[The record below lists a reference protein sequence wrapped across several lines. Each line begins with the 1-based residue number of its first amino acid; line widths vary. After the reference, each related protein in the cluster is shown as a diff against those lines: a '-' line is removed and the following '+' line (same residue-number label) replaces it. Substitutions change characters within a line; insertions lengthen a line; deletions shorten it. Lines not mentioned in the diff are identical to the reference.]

1 MGNASGPFRITY
13 SVLDADMSALHRELD
28 QAVEK
33 FRKDTRASTPT
44 FPSYLA
50 GKPFIS
56 QQFLEKRSPIDGA
69 LLARFHKV
77 PVSQLDAV
85 IKTAKCAQWAWGRL
99 PWQERV
105 KTMRKAAEYISAHRI
120 RMATVMMFEVGKN
133 RLEALGDVEESA
145 DLIRYY
151 AAQLEDA
158 QGFVKPLG
166 KLSPNEDTR
175 SVLKPYGVFAVV
187 SPFNFPLAL
196 STGMASA
203 ALLAGNAVVLKPSQE
218 APWCGE
224 LLNEALTHAGLPDGV
239 FQLLHGTGSELGS
252 ALAQHPQID
261 GVAFTGSKQ
270 VGMQILHAINRDH
283 PKPCLMEMGGKNPTI
298 ITRSADLDAAVEG
311 CVRSAYGLSGQ
322 KCSALSRVFVDESVF
337 NAFIEKFKARASQ
350 IVVGDPTAERTYL
363 GPVINAAAVKRHRQ
377 ALEEVRRDGKVLWQS
392 DENVGVKGG
401 SFVPA
406 VLATVPPSHRL
417 WRDELFAPFLLVEP
431 FTTFDAALARAND
444 AEYGL
449 TAGIFSTN
457 NEEINQFMDQI
468 EAGVVYANRKT
479 GATTGAW
486 PGVQAFCGWKGSGS
500 TGKGGCGPYY
510 VSQFM
515 KEQSQTR
522 ML

>member
-1 MGNASGPFRITY
+1 MSKPSSSSFRITY
-13 SVLDADMSALHRELD
+13 SVLDADLTALHREID
-28 QAVEK
+28 TEVEK
-33 FRKDTRASTPT
+33 FRVAIRNQPPT
-44 FPSYLA
+44 FPSYVA
-50 GKPFIS
+50 GKPFTS
-56 QQFLEKRSPIDGA
+56 DHMLEKRSPIDQA
-69 LLARFHKV
+69 VLARFHKV
-77 PVSQLDAV
+77 PTNNLDDV
-85 IKTAKCAQWAWGRL
+85 IKAAKCAQWAWGRT
-99 PWQERV
+99 PWQKRAEIL
-105 KTMRKAAEYISAHRI
+105 RKAAEYISQHRI

-151 AAQLEDA
+151 ASQLEEA
-158 QGFVKPLG
+158 QGFVRPLG

-203 ALLAGNAVVLKPSQE
+203 ALLGGNAVILKPSQD

-224 LLNEALTHAGLPDGV
+224 LLHEALAHAGLPDSV

-270 VGMQILHAINRDH
+270 VGMQILHAVNRDH
-283 PKPCLMEMGGKNPTI
+283 PKPCLMEMGGKNPAIVTAH
-298 ITRSADLDAAVEG
+298 ADLDAAVEG
-311 CVRSAYGLSGQ
+311 CVRSAFGLSGQ
-322 KCSALSRVFVDESVF
+322 KCSALSRVFVQREVYGK
-337 NAFIEKFKARASQ
+337 FIEKFRARADQ
-350 IVVGDPTAERTYL
+350 IAVGDPTAQNTYL
-363 GPVINAAAVKRHRQ
+363 GPVIHAAAVKRHHQ
-377 ALEEVRRDGKVLWQS
+377 AMSEAKRDGKILWQS
-392 DENVGVKGG
+392 QVPQGAG

-406 VLATVPPSHRL
+406 VLATVPQQHRL
-417 WRDELFAPFLLVEP
+417 WRDELFSPFLLI
-431 FTTFDAALARAND
+431 DAYDAFEEALARAND
-444 AEYGL
+444 ADYGL
-449 TAGIFSTN
+449 TAGIFSNDAQEVET
-457 NEEINQFMDQI
+457 FMDQI